1 MMLLRISSIGALF
14 LVLTHP
20 TEGAKLA
27 GTDLSLETRPILETR
42 SESLEGCGMSSLS
55 KCYGIL
61 PPDGSTSSNLI
72 EEIGQV
78 SDAKKCQIFCK
89 DLYHGT
95 CNWFMF
101 DRTTN
106 DCMLFSGSLEDLQ
119 GDCREVGYAKEP
131 NHASCDTVFP
141 SNSSDGCYNFRED
154 YCRFDFSL
162 LENLDDIDSLSECQL
177 ACEYVSNCSY
187 FLYDNPSKTCKLYT
201 EESIQRTC
209 DIIHGTP
216 EPDINTCIEQGKISW
231 AAQATVTTG
240 QPTATDQPTEE
251 ASSTTVAPAN
261 TTTSTTTVSTTAPTT
276 TIATTTEATTGSEK
290 ILSCANKKI
299 ALKAFNGKYVTV
311 DLRNGAMK
319 TNQDNVGPNE
329 IFTFD
334 KLESGKFTIKAE
346 NRYVKAENRVK
357 GYWSADYGQRN
368 YRVLANS
375 GSTNSWQ
382 QFEILNQDDGT
393 IVLKTAHGRY
403 IGAGQYVGGTLR
415 ENDEIWGDSRSITA
429 RTKFTPECE

>member
-240 QPTATDQPTEE
+240 QPTATDQPTEDE
-251 ASSTTVAPAN
+251 SSTTVVPVAT
-261 TTTSTTTVSTTAPTT
+261 TTTSTTTTTTTSPTT
-276 TIATTTEATTGSEK
+276 TIVTTTTAAP
-290 ILSCANKKI
+290 ANGFLNCSDNRFS
-299 ALKAFNGKYVTV
+299 LKAPNGNYVEFYEDYGAGHLFADFADKTSCV
-311 DLRNGAMK
+311 DCS
-319 TNQDNVGPNE
+319 
-329 IFTFD
+329 IFVFE
-334 KLESGKFTIKAE
+334 KKESGLYTI
-346 NRYVKAENRVK
+346 YSVKKQERTGR
-357 GYWSADYGQRN
+357 GYWVGTNGSYGFRIEARSKEGKGAWDKFQ
-368 YRVLANS
+368 V
-375 GSTNSWQ
+375 
-382 QFEILNQDDGT
+382 LNQDDGS
-393 IVLKTAHGRY
+393 VVFKTAQEMYVKLGTYSSHVNL
-403 IGAGQYVGGTLR
+403 IGTG
-415 ENDEIWGDSRSITA
+415 RSINQD
-429 RTKFTPECE
+429 TKFIPECA

>member
-231 AAQATVTTG
+231 AAQVTVTTG
-240 QPTATDQPTEE
+240 QPTATDRPTEE
-251 ASSTTVAPAN
+251 ASSTTVVPA
-261 TTTSTTTVSTTAPTT
+261 STMAPTT
-276 TIATTTEATTGSEK
+276 AITITTTATTNTPAYYKNDAGSVCDDESQIIRNITECTKAIEQLGFRHTGTWTGSTAS
-290 ILSCANKKI
+290 LPAGCSTTQDGDVH
-299 ALKAFNGKYVTV
+299 FNTHDGIGLGRS
-311 DLRNGAMK
+311 DLIPICKRPESS
-319 TNQDNVGPNE
+319 DN
-329 IFTFD
+329 
-334 KLESGKFTIKAE
+334 
-346 NRYVKAENRVK
+346 
-357 GYWSADYGQRN
+357 
-368 YRVLANS
+368 
-375 GSTNSWQ
+375 
-382 QFEILNQDDGT
+382 
-393 IVLKTAHGRY
+393 
-403 IGAGQYVGGTLR
+403 
-415 ENDEIWGDSRSITA
+415 
-429 RTKFTPECE
+429 

>member
-216 EPDINTCIEQGKISW
+216 EPDINTCIEEGKISW

-251 ASSTTVAPAN
+251 ASSTTVVPATTAMRIATN
-261 TTTSTTTVSTTAPTT
+261 TTTSTTTEITTVPATTAYMSDGNFAGYNVLENNHAGNGGCSYPSAYPNGFVHGHRKDPKECA
-276 TIATTTEATTGSEK
+276 IICRDLGSE
-290 ILSCANKKI
+290 CGG
-299 ALKAFNGKYVTV
+299 FNFRDCG
-311 DLRNGAMK
+311 G
-319 TNQDNVGPNE
+319 
-329 IFTFD
+329 
-334 KLESGKFTIKAE
+334 SGWC
-346 NRYVKAENRVK
+346 RC
-357 GYWSADYGQRN
+357 
-368 YRVLANS
+368 
-375 GSTNSWQ
+375 
-382 QFEILNQDDGT
+382 QFC
-393 IVLKTAHGRY
+393 
-403 IGAGQYVGGTLR
+403 R
-415 ENDEIWGDSRSITA
+415 ENDSNPANGMTA
-429 RTKFTPECE
+429 YLKKVLQ